1 MVERAAEVTILAS
14 FFFPG
19 AVGFMKMHTETDR
32 CSSYLM
38 LVTHEKQSDFW
49 RFLSND
55 PIGWKILS
63 EYVVFPRSALGY
75 RAICSS
81 TMAAI
86 AASSVSIAPTRVA
99 AARQSRSR
107 ARAAVVVK
115 ASADERQVRDRPL

>member
-63 EYVVFPRSALGY
+63 EYVVFPRFSFAG
-75 RAICSS
+75 SS
-81 TMAAI
+81 HLLKHHGRHRRLLCLHR
-86 AASSVSIAPTRVA
+86 P
-99 AARQSRSR
+99 R
-107 ARAAVVVK
+107 ARCRGPPVAFPRARGGP
-115 ASADERQVRDRPL
+115 RQGLRR

>member
-1 MVERAAEVTILAS
+1 
-14 FFFPG
+14 
-19 AVGFMKMHTETDR
+19 
-32 CSSYLM
+32 M

-86 AASSVSIAPTRVA
+86 AASSVSIAP
-99 AARQSRSR
+99 ARQSRSR
-107 ARAAVVVK
+107 ARAAVLVK
-115 ASADERQVRDRPL
+115 ASADERQVRGPP